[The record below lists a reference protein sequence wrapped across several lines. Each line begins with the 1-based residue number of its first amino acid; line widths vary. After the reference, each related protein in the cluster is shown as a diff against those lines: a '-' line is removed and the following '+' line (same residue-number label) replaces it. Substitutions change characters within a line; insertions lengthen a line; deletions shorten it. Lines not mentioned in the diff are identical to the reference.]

1 MFTSESTSW
10 GRIFNLLRIES
21 HQTKV
26 NRIVAVAFV
35 MINAEAGA
43 ENEILDAVKKMEY
56 VREAY
61 VSYGVYDLLVKLE
74 ADTTDRLK
82 DSITSLRGL
91 SRVRSTL
98 TMPVKE

>member
-1 MFTSESTSW
+1 
-10 GRIFNLLRIES
+10 
-21 HQTKV
+21 
-26 NRIVAVAFV
+26 VAVAFV

-43 ENEILDAVKKMEY
+43 ESEILDAVKRMEY

>member
-1 MFTSESTSW
+1 M
-10 GRIFNLLRIES
+10 
-21 HQTKV
+21 
-26 NRIVAVAFV
+26 AVAFV

-74 ADTTDRLK
+74 ADTTDKLK
-82 DSITSLRGL
+82 DSIASLRGL

>member
-1 MFTSESTSW
+1 
-10 GRIFNLLRIES
+10 
-21 HQTKV
+21 
-26 NRIVAVAFV
+26 

-82 DSITSLRGL
+82 DSIASLRGL